1 MEKQALKARIRS
13 EINKTSRS
21 ILRKNGKVPG
31 IFYSRVNK
39 PVAIEVSEKAIKPFV
54 FTAKTHLISLEVEND
69 RNYDC
74 VVKDVQFDPVTESI
88 VHFDLLGLIEGE
100 KFQLEVPIQYQ
111 GTAIGIKEGGIVQ
124 QILHKL
130 EIECYP
136 QDIPEFLTIEISNLK
151 LGESIHPTDLTY
163 DNITILTPPESVIV
177 AVVHPKVE
185 KEPTVAEAITEAPA
199 EPEVIGKGKVVEEEE
214 EKEKEKK

>member
-1 MEKQALKARIRS
+1 MEKQALKANIRT
-13 EINKTSRS
+13 EISKTSRS
-21 ILRKNGKVPG
+21 NLRKSGKVPG

-39 PVAIEVSEKAIKPFV
+39 PISIEVTEKAIKPFV

-69 RNYDC
+69 KNYDC

-100 KFQLEVPIQYQ
+100 MFQLEVPIQYH

-124 QILHKL
+124 QVLHKL
-130 EIECYP
+130 EIECFP
-136 QDIPEFLTIEISNLK
+136 KDIPQFLSIDITNLK
-151 LGESIHPTDLTY
+151 LGESIHPNDLSY
-163 DNITILTPPESVIV
+163 ENITILTPPESVVV

-185 KEPTVAEAITEAPA
+185 KEPVVGETPEEVTA
-199 EPEVIGKGKVVEEEE
+199 EPEVIGKGKAAEEEE
-214 EKEKEKK
+214 EKE

>member
-1 MEKQALKARIRS
+1 MEKQALKANIRT
-13 EINKTSRS
+13 EISKSSRS
-21 ILRKNGKVPG
+21 SLRRSGKVPG
-31 IFYSRVNK
+31 VFYSRVNK
-39 PVAIEVSEKAIKPFV
+39 PISIEVSEKAIKPFV

-69 RNYDC
+69 KNYDC

-100 KFQLEVPIQYQ
+100 KFQLEVPIQYK

-124 QILHKL
+124 QVLHKL

-136 QDIPEFLTIEISNLK
+136 NDIPQFLTIDITNLK
-151 LGESIHPTDLTY
+151 LGESVHPTDLSFE
-163 DNITILTPPESVIV
+163 NISILTPPETVVV

-185 KEPTVAEAITEAPA
+185 KEPLAAEAATEVPA
-199 EPEVIGKGKVVEEEE
+199 EPEVIGKGKATEEEE
-214 EKEKEKK
+214 EKE

>member
-1 MEKQALKARIRS
+1 MEKKALKANLRGQ
-13 EINKTSRS
+13 INKPALSA
-21 ILRKNGKVPG
+21 LRKNGRVPG
-31 IFYSRVNK
+31 IFYSRINQ
-39 PVAIEVSEKAIKPFV
+39 PIPIEVAEKAIRPFV
-54 FTAKTHLISLEVEND
+54 FTSKSHLISLEVEND
-69 RNYDC
+69 KNYDC

-124 QILHKL
+124 QVLHKL

-136 QDIPEFLTIEISNLK
+136 KDIPPFLTIDITNLK
-151 LGESIHPTDLTY
+151 LGESIHPTDLSFE
-163 DNITILTPPESVIV
+163 NITLLTPPEAVIV

-185 KEPTVAEAITEAPA
+185 KEPAAGEVTEETPA
-199 EPEVIGKGKVVEEEE
+199 EPEVIGKGKAAEEEE
-214 EKEKEKK
+214 EKE

>member
-1 MEKQALKARIRS
+1 MEKQALKANIRT
-13 EINKTSRS
+13 EIGKASRS
-21 ILRKNGKVPG
+21 NLRKSGKVPG

-39 PVAIEVSEKAIKPFV
+39 PISIEVSEKAIKPFV

-69 RNYDC
+69 KNYDC

-100 KFQLEVPIQYQ
+100 MFQLEVPIQYH

-124 QILHKL
+124 QVLHKL
-130 EIECYP
+130 EIECFP
-136 QDIPEFLTIEISNLK
+136 KDIPQFLSIDITNLK
-151 LGESIHPTDLTY
+151 LGESIHPNDLSY
-163 DNITILTPPESVIV
+163 ENITILTPPESVVV

-185 KEPTVAEAITEAPA
+185 KEPVVGETPEEAPA
-199 EPEVIGKGKVVEEEE
+199 EPEVIGKGKAAEEEE
-214 EKEKEKK
+214 EKE

>member
-1 MEKQALKARIRS
+1 MEKQSLKVSIRTEISKSARSKIRS
-13 EINKTSRS
+13 
-21 ILRKNGKVPG
+21 NGRVPG

-39 PVAIEVSEKAIKPFV
+39 PIPIEVSEKAIKPFV
-54 FTAKTHLISLEVEND
+54 FTSKTHLISLDLEND
-69 RNYDC
+69 KQYDC

-100 KFQLEVPIQYQ
+100 MFQLEVPIQFK

-124 QILHKL
+124 QVLHKL

-136 QDIPEFLTIEISNLK
+136 KDIPQFLTVDITNLK
-151 LGESIHPTDLTY
+151 LGESIHPTDLFFE
-163 DNITILTPPESVIV
+163 NVTILTPPETVIV

-185 KEPTVAEAITEAPA
+185 KEHVAAEVAAEVPA
-199 EPEVIGKGKVVEEEE
+199 EPEVIGKGKTDEEE
-214 EKEKEKK
+214 EKE

>member
-1 MEKQALKARIRS
+1 MEKQALKANIRT
-13 EINKTSRS
+13 EISKSSRS
-21 ILRKNGKVPG
+21 SLRRSGKVPG
-31 IFYSRVNK
+31 VFYSRVNK
-39 PVAIEVSEKAIKPFV
+39 PISIEVSEKAIKPFV

-69 RNYDC
+69 KNYDC

-100 KFQLEVPIQYQ
+100 KFQLEVPIQYK

-124 QILHKL
+124 QVLHKL

-136 QDIPEFLTIEISNLK
+136 NDIPQFLTIDITNLK
-151 LGESIHPTDLTY
+151 LGESVHPTDLFFE
-163 DNITILTPPESVIV
+163 NISILTPPETVVV

-185 KEPTVAEAITEAPA
+185 KEPLAAEAATEVPA
-199 EPEVIGKGKVVEEEE
+199 EPEVIGKGKATEEEE
-214 EKEKEKK
+214 EKE

>member
-1 MEKQALKARIRS
+1 MVKQAVKANIRT
-13 EINKTSRS
+13 EISKSSRS
-21 ILRKNGKVPG
+21 NLRRSGKVPG
-31 IFYSRVNK
+31 VFYSRVNK
-39 PVAIEVSEKAIKPFV
+39 PIPIEVSEKAIKPFV

-69 RNYDC
+69 KNYDC

-100 KFQLEVPIQYQ
+100 KFQLEVPIQYH

-124 QILHKL
+124 QVLHKL

-136 QDIPEFLTIEISNLK
+136 KDIPQFLSIDITNLK
-151 LGESIHPTDLTY
+151 LGESIHPTDLTFK
-163 DNITILTPPESVIV
+163 NISILTTPETVVV

-185 KEPTVAEAITEAPA
+185 KEPVAAEVTAEALA
-199 EPEVIGKGKVVEEEE
+199 EPEVIGKGKATEEEE
-214 EKEKEKK
+214 EKE

>member
-1 MEKQALKARIRS
+1 MEKQALKANIRT
-13 EINKTSRS
+13 EISKSSRS
-21 ILRKNGKVPG
+21 NLRRSGKVPG
-31 IFYSRVNK
+31 VFYSRVNK
-39 PVAIEVSEKAIKPFV
+39 PIPIEVSEKAIKPFV

-69 RNYDC
+69 KNYDC

-100 KFQLEVPIQYQ
+100 KFQLEVPIQYH

-124 QILHKL
+124 QVLHKL

-136 QDIPEFLTIEISNLK
+136 KDIPQFLSIDITNLK
-151 LGESIHPTDLTY
+151 LGESIHPTDLTFK
-163 DNITILTPPESVIV
+163 NISILTTPETVVV

-185 KEPTVAEAITEAPA
+185 KEPVAAEVTAEALA
-199 EPEVIGKGKVVEEEE
+199 EPEVIGKGKATEEEE
-214 EKEKEKK
+214 EKE